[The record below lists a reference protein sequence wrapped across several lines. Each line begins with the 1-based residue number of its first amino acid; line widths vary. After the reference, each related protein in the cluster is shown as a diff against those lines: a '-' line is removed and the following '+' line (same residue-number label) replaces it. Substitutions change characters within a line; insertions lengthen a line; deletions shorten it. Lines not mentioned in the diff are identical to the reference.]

1 MTGLEHYRA
10 QIVRMAAG
18 YGASH
23 IRIVDPD
30 ADAGATLDL
39 LVDMDPDR
47 SLFDLV
53 DLAQELGELL
63 GRPVD
68 VIAESTLSPTL
79 RAKALATAREL

>member
-1 MTGLEHYRA
+1 MRGLEHYRA
-10 QIVRMAAG
+10 QIVRMAAE

-23 IRIVDPD
+23 VRIVDPD
-30 ADAGATLDL
+30 ADADGSLDL
-39 LVDMDPDR
+39 LVDMDPGR

-79 RAKALATAREL
+79 RAKVLATAREL